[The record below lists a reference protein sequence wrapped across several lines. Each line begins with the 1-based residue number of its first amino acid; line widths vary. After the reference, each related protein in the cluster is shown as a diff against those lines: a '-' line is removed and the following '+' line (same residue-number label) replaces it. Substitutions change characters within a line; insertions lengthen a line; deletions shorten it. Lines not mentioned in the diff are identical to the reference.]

1 MAIGFDAAL
10 SAVET
15 SPRTRATYFLF
26 LGILF
31 VGLLLSCGLGQL
43 DGKNAQSE
51 ERARVALQL
60 SALAAQLQ
68 SQIGLA
74 FSETEG
80 IAQLLR
86 VDDSISPEH
95 FRGIAREAIHSAP
108 HISRI
113 AMAPDDVL
121 SDIYP
126 LEGNES
132 VLGLDYRNLT
142 DQYPL
147 LRRSKALGL
156 PVLAGPV
163 ALYQGGQALIYRRP
177 IFLSGHKGMPR
188 YWGSVSVLTDIDRLL
203 LAAGIA
209 ADKDLDIALRGRD
222 GHGAEGEMIWGK
234 ASIYKQQAMLHSVD
248 IPGGTW
254 QLAAIPHGGW
264 SQPSLITSPLF
275 WLTLAA
281 TALFSVF
288 AAQLSL
294 GHRQIQMR
302 NRALRREMDERRVVE
317 AELLDKKTL
326 LQVIFEHVPSLMYLF
341 NTKGRLLLCNHSFE
355 RAMRFSGETMVGRR
369 RESFMQPEDAKHWEK
384 EDDAIIASGQAQ
396 RFEETYS
403 ENGVLRTYL
412 TIKCPLRDAED
423 KLLGV
428 LGISSDITEIR
439 QTTEQLR
446 LAGVVMDNTH
456 EGVLITDAKGV
467 IVSINK
473 AFTHITGY
481 TAEQTAGKTHRL
493 LRSQQNDGQVHEKI
507 RRSLQDTGSWH
518 GEVWSQRKNGD
529 NYPQWLTVN
538 SVRNALGEV
547 VNYVAVFS
555 DITSLK
561 HSQAELERLAHYDA
575 VTGLPNR
582 VWFHKCLTLAIEHA
596 QPRQGLL
603 AVLILDLDGFKT
615 VNDSLGHA
623 MGDLLLQQA
632 AQRFTQALRP
642 GDTAARL
649 GGDEFVFILDNLT
662 HVADATLIAQRLLQ
676 TLNQPFEL
684 KGATSRVTGSI
695 GVAIFP
701 GDGSSTE
708 DLVRHADTAMYRAK
722 EAGRNAY
729 RFYQREMTLLIQQR
743 VSLEQALRRALACNE
758 FEIWYQPK
766 LDLLTGQIESVE
778 ALIRWRSPKHG
789 LVSPGEFIPL
799 AERTGLIIQIGEW
812 VLERVCAQ
820 LHLWRETYDF
830 THRVAVNVAA
840 LQIERSD
847 FVETVRQALQRHD
860 LPARALEIEV
870 TESLLIKSLEVAR
883 DVLSRLQALG
893 VTIAVDDFG
902 TGHSSLAYLKALPV
916 NNLKID
922 QTFISDVPHDTTNV
936 AITQAII
943 NLGRAL
949 GFTVTAEG
957 IETREQ
963 LEFLRNAGCDLGQGY
978 LISRPMPA
986 KEFETWLGTG
996 LEGINE

>member
-1 MAIGFDAAL
+1 MTIQFDNAL

-15 SPRTRATYFLF
+15 SPRTRGTYLLF

-31 VGLLLSCGLGQL
+31 VGILLSCGLGRL
-43 DGKNAQSE
+43 DNKNAQSE
-51 ERARVALQL
+51 ERARVALRL

-74 FSETEG
+74 FSQTEG

-222 GHGAEGEMIWGK
+222 GHGADGEMMWGK
-234 ASIYKQQAMLHSVD
+234 ASIYKQQAMLHTVD

-275 WLTLAA
+275 GLSLAA

-302 NRALRREMDERRVVE
+302 NGALRREMDERRVVE

-369 RESFMQPEDAKHWEK
+369 RESFMQPENAKHWEK
-384 EDDAIIASGQAQ
+384 EDDAILASGQAQ

-412 TIKCPLRDAED
+412 TIKCPVRDAED

-446 LAGVVMDNTH
+446 LAGVVMDNTD

-507 RRSLQDTGSWH
+507 RRSLQEIGSWH
-518 GEVWSQRKNGD
+518 GEVWSQRKNGES
-529 NYPQWLTVN
+529 YPQWLTVN

-632 AQRFTQALRP
+632 AQRFTQTLRP

-662 HVADATLIAQRLLQ
+662 HVADATLIAQKLLQ
-676 TLNQPFEL
+676 TLHQPFEL

-722 EAGRNAY
+722 EAGRNDY
-729 RFYQREMTLLIQQR
+729 RFYRREMTLLIQQR

-766 LDLLTGQIESVE
+766 LDLLTGQIEGAE

-820 LHLWRETYDF
+820 LHLWRETYGF
-830 THRVAVNVAA
+830 THRVAINVAA

-847 FVETVRQALQRHD
+847 FVETVRRALHRHD

-870 TESLLIKSLEVAR
+870 TESLLMQSLEVAR

-893 VTIAVDDFG
+893 VTIAIDDFG
-902 TGHSSLAYLKALPV
+902 TGHSSLAYLKTLPV

-922 QTFISDVPHDTTNV
+922 RAFISDVPDDTTNV

-963 LEFLRNAGCDLGQGY
+963 FEFLRHAGCDFGQGY

-986 KEFETWLGTG
+986 KEFETWLGAE
-996 LEGINE
+996 LECINE

>member
-1 MAIGFDAAL
+1 M
-10 SAVET
+10 
-15 SPRTRATYFLF
+15 
-26 LGILF
+26 
-31 VGLLLSCGLGQL
+31 
-43 DGKNAQSE
+43 
-51 ERARVALQL
+51 
-60 SALAAQLQ
+60 AAQLQ

-86 VDDSISPEH
+86 VDDAISPEH
-95 FRGIAREAIHSAP
+95 FRGIAREAIHSVP

-177 IFLSGHKGMPR
+177 IFLSGHKGMRR

-234 ASIYKQQAMLHSVD
+234 ASIYKQQAITHTVE

-275 WLTLAA
+275 WLSLAA

-294 GHRQIQMR
+294 GHRQIQMPS
-302 NRALRREMDERRVVE
+302 RALRREMDERRVVE

-341 NTKGRLLLCNHSFE
+341 NTQGRLLLCNHSFE

-384 EDDAIIASGQAQ
+384 EDDAILASGQAQ

-403 ENGVLRTYL
+403 ENGVVRIFL
-412 TIKCPLRDAED
+412 TTKCPVRDAED

-446 LAGVVMDNTH
+446 LAGVVMDNTD
-456 EGVLITDAKGV
+456 EGVLITDAKGL
-467 IVSINK
+467 IISINK

-493 LRSQQNDGQVHEKI
+493 LRSQQNDGQVHEQI
-507 RRSLQDTGSWH
+507 RRSLQETGRWH
-518 GEVWSQRKNGD
+518 GEVWSQRKNGE

-538 SVRNALGEV
+538 SVRNVLGEV

-555 DITSLK
+555 DITSMK

-662 HVADATLIAQRLLQ
+662 HVADATLIVQRMLE
-676 TLNQPFEL
+676 TLHQPFEL

-701 GDGSSTE
+701 GDGSCTE

-729 RFYQREMTLLIQQR
+729 QFYQREMTLLIQQR
-743 VSLEQALRRALACNE
+743 VSLEQALRRALARNE

-766 LDLLTGQIESVE
+766 LDLLTGQIEGAE

-789 LVSPGEFIPL
+789 LMSPGEFIPL

-820 LHLWRETYDF
+820 LHLWRKTYGF

-870 TESLLIKSLEVAR
+870 TESLLIKSLEVAS

-978 LISRPMPA
+978 LISQPMPA
-986 KEFETWLGTG
+986 KEFETWLGAG
-996 LEGINE
+996 MEGINEQAW